1 MRFFRRQTAEPKLES
16 WQESLSGPRVENGI
30 VYDEHGEVLHMDEP
44 VAEPDFAGLPDPVPE
59 PEPEPEVAATEP
71 VPLIPQMD
79 VADMPAVPLSVD
91 LPDSTPA
98 VDVTVPEP
106 IRDPSDLLHKR
117 ANLSE
122 VRMDVAR
129 ITSDIQSGERL
140 YQRAQQRV
148 ESLMSFVERAE
159 VDFSLLNRLEPEN
172 KRLKARNRVLEA
184 ESEAD
189 KHSQRR
195 LQNELDEVSAQLES
209 ARQKL
214 QASESKL
221 GAVTTQMGQR
231 DRELARLTDEMEQ
244 AGLRLERTQTTVDV
258 ESRENVVLR
267 DQITEL
273 SSRIDDVTS
282 ERMELAKMVESLK
295 IDCDDFRA
303 QKDQAVGEVS
313 DLRAALATAQK
324 VNGEMKTR
332 MVGLHE
338 EIKSFKTQ
346 YEFNVISRDDRILN
360 MEARLA
366 DLTKQV
372 RIKDDVAKSALA
384 DVAELRRARTAQD
397 VERERLE
404 RLIESQQRQLDEA
417 NAQIQR
423 SSASMSELD
432 QRYNDVAAALSMHQ
446 KRLTPTGNAAPLAPP
461 PPFADRP
468 DSEIDAL
475 TPETVEDL
483 ITDYKLGLREGLA

>member
-1 MRFFRRQTAEPKLES
+1 MSMRFFRRQSAEPNLEN
-16 WQESLSGPRVENGI
+16 WQESLAAPRVEDGV
-30 VYDEHGEVLHMDEP
+30 VYDEHGEVLHTDEP
-44 VAEPDFAGLPDPVPE
+44 VAETFTPSAPE
-59 PEPEPEVAATEP
+59 PTYTEEPAHVEPISA
-71 VPLIPQMD
+71 IPHID
-79 VADMPAVPLSVD
+79 IPDRPEAPLSVD
-91 LPDSTPA
+91 IPDTVPT
-98 VDVTVPEP
+98 VDVTTPEP
-106 IRDPSDLLHKR
+106 MRAPSELLHKR

-195 LQNELDEVSAQLES
+195 LQNELDEVTGQLES
-209 ARQKL
+209 TRQKL
-214 QASESKL
+214 QASESRL
-221 GAVTTQMGQR
+221 GAVTTQMGQK

-244 AGLRLERTQTTVDV
+244 AGLRLERTQTTVEV

-273 SSRIDDVTS
+273 STRIDDVTS

-313 DLRAALATAQK
+313 DLRVALATAQK

-360 MEARLA
+360 MEARIA
-366 DLTKQV
+366 DLSKQV
-372 RIKDDVAKSALA
+372 RIKDDVARSALN
-384 DVAELRRARTAQD
+384 DVAELRRSRTAQD

-432 QRYNDVAAALSMHQ
+432 QRYNDVAAALSIHQ

-461 PPFADRP
+461 PPFADRG
-468 DSEIDAL
+468 DNDTDAL

-483 ITDYKLGLREGLA
+483 ITDYKLGLREGLG

>member
-1 MRFFRRQTAEPKLES
+1 MRFFKRQTAETKIGD
-16 WQESLSGPRVENGI
+16 WQASLDGPRVEDGV
-30 VYDEHGEVLHMDEP
+30 VYDENGEVLHMDAVQDVHEASEPEADTMPQVPAHAEPTADEP
-44 VAEPDFAGLPDPVPE
+44 VLPEMDIPD
-59 PEPEPEVAATEP
+59 
-71 VPLIPQMD
+71 IPS
-79 VADMPAVPLSVD
+79 APLSVD
-91 LPDSTPA
+91 LPETVPT
-98 VDVTVPEP
+98 VDVTVPDPLPDPRPAASLTSSEP
-106 IRDPSDLLHKR
+106 FHKR

-184 ESEAD
+184 ESESD

-195 LQNELDEVSAQLES
+195 LQNELDEAVAQLEETRS
-209 ARQKL
+209 RLEARE
-214 QASESKL
+214 AKL
-221 GAVTTQMGQR
+221 GALTTQIGQK
-231 DRELARLTDEMEQ
+231 DRELARLSDDMEQ
-244 AGLRLERTQTTVDV
+244 AGLRLERTQTTVEV
-258 ESRENVVLR
+258 ESRENMVLR

-273 SSRIDDVTS
+273 STRIDDVTS

-303 QKDQAVGEVS
+303 QKDLAAGEVS
-313 DLRAALATAQK
+313 DLRVALGTAQK

-360 MEARLA
+360 LEARLA
-366 DLTKQV
+366 DLSKQV
-372 RIKDDVAKSALA
+372 RIKDDVAKSALN

-404 RLIESQQRQLDEA
+404 RIIESQQRQLDEA
-417 NAQIQR
+417 NSQIQR

-446 KRLTPTGNAAPLAPP
+446 KRVSPTGHTAPP
-461 PPFADRP
+461 PPFAEP
-468 DSEIDAL
+468 EDAL
-475 TPETVEDL
+475 TPDTVEDL
-483 ITDYKLGLREGLA
+483 ITDYKLGLREGLG